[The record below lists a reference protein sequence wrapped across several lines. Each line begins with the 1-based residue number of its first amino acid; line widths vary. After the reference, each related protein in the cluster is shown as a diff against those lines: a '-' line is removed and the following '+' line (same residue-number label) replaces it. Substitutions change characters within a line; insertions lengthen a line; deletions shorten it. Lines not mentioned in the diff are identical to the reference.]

1 MEYKFGIL
9 RNTYKIK
16 EGITKMIKEQK
27 IIKWPVRYGNY
38 TDSKAVPP
46 DPGGGLVPGPTV
58 ATSVHRCASPTIGFL
73 YLRFHICGLTSYRQ
87 YSTAVLTEKRE
98 THL

>member
-16 EGITKMIKEQK
+16 EGITKMIKERK

-38 TDSKAVPP
+38 TDSKAVPR
-46 DPGGGLVPGPTV
+46 DPGGVGSRTHCGYQCSQMRKSHYRLSVSEVP
-58 ATSVHRCASPTIGFL
+58 
-73 YLRFHICGLTSYRQ
+73 
-87 YSTAVLTEKRE
+87 
-98 THL
+98 HLWVNQL

>member
-27 IIKWPVRYGNY
+27 IIIWPVRYGNY
-38 TDSKAVPP
+38 TDSKAVPR
-46 DPGGGLVPGPTV
+46 DSGGGWFQDPLWLPVFTDAQVP
-58 ATSVHRCASPTIGFL
+58 L
-73 YLRFHICGLTSYRQ
+73 
-87 YSTAVLTEKRE
+87 
-98 THL
+98 